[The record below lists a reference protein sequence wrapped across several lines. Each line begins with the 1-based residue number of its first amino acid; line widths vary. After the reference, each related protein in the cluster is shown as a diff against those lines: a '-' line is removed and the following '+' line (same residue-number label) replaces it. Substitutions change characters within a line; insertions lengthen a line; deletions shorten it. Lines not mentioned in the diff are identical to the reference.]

1 MRSALAMQVLLA
13 LATAA
18 IAQVYDTYGSV
29 TALAGTAN
37 DSDPAI
43 LGNYYNY
50 WKLTNN
56 KTTWDLTRS
65 DRLPTSSPKV
75 IPMLGFRKEAII
87 EPNRTAFMIVD
98 MQNFFLHPQLS
109 PHAVNGRKAVQPT
122 LNMIDAFRGMGS
134 KVLWVNWGINDFDMV
149 TMPPSFLDGFSSNDQ
164 MNTTFC
170 TLRLTW
176 QCVLETLPLTLALGT
191 EMGPLTEDN
200 GTVLDMGKKLCRG
213 SWNAQPWGPLNTALN
228 EGLASGTDLYFN
240 KNRLSGLW
248 GAQTPLG
255 LYLQESETTTLFIGG
270 VNSDQ
275 CVWGNLIDAYF
286 KGFDVVYVE
295 DCAGT
300 TSPWYAE
307 EMVRYNADSDGFLAN
322 STYVIDALN
331 KQK

>member
-1 MRSALAMQVLLA
+1 MRSTIAMQFLLA
-13 LATAA
+13 LATTSL
-18 IAQVYDTYGSV
+18 AQVYDTYGSI

-37 DSDPAI
+37 DSDPTI

-50 WKLTNN
+50 WKLLNN

-65 DRLPTSSPKV
+65 DRLPVTSPKT
-75 IPMLGFRKEAII
+75 IPMLGYRSEAMI

-98 MQNFFLHPQLS
+98 MQNFFLHPKLS
-109 PHAVNGRKAVQPT
+109 PYAVNGRKAVQPT

-134 KVLWVNWGINDFDMV
+134 KILWVNWGIDSFDLV
-149 TMPPSFLDGFSSNDQ
+149 TMPPSFLDGFSTNDQ

-170 TLRLTW
+170 T
-176 QCVLETLPLTLALGT
+176 
-191 EMGPLTEDN
+191 EMGTLTEDN
-200 GTVLDMGKKLCRG
+200 GTTIELGKKLCRG
-213 SWNAQPWGPLNTALN
+213 SWNARPWGPLDPAMV
-228 EGLASGTDLYFN
+228 EGLDSGTDLYFN

-248 GAQTPLG
+248 GSQTPLG
-255 LYLQESETTTLFIGG
+255 LYLQESQTTTLFIGG

-307 EMVRYNADSDGFLAN
+307 EMVRYNADGDGFLAN

-331 KQK
+331 KQE

>member
-1 MRSALAMQVLLA
+1 MRSICAMQVLLA
-13 LATAA
+13 LATSSL
-18 IAQVYDTYGSV
+18 AQVYDTYGSI
-29 TALAGTAN
+29 TAVAGTAN
-37 DSDPAI
+37 DSDPTI

-50 WKLTNN
+50 WKLLNN

-65 DRLPTSSPKV
+65 DRLPVSSPKT
-75 IPMLGFRKEAII
+75 IPMIGSRKEAII
-87 EPNRTAFMIVD
+87 EPSRSAFMIVD

-109 PHAVNGRKAVQPT
+109 PRAINGRKAVQPT
-122 LNMIDAFRGMGS
+122 LNMIDAFREMGS
-134 KVLWVNWGINDFDMV
+134 KILWVCILNITLHAAIADDCKVNWGINDFDMV

-170 TLRLTW
+170 T
-176 QCVLETLPLTLALGT
+176 
-191 EMGPLTEDN
+191 EMGNLTEAN
-200 GTVLDMGKKLCRG
+200 GTVIDMGKKLCRG
-213 SWNAQPWGPLNTALN
+213 SWNARPWGPLDPAMV
-228 EGLASGTDLYFN
+228 EGHESGTDLYFN

-248 GAQTPLG
+248 GSQTPLG
-255 LYLQESETTTLFIGG
+255 LYLQESGTTTLFIGG

-295 DCAGT
+295 DTAGT

-307 EMVRYNADSDGFLAN
+307 EMVRYNADGDGFLAN

>member
-1 MRSALAMQVLLA
+1 MKKAVLLA

-18 IAQVYDTYGSV
+18 AGQIYDTYNSI

-37 DSDPAI
+37 GSDASI

-65 DRLPTSSPKV
+65 DRLPVSCPKT
-75 IPMLGFRKEAII
+75 IPMLGSRKEAII
-87 EPNRTAFMIVD
+87 EPNRTAFVIVD
-98 MQNFFLHPQLS
+98 MQNYFLHPKIS
-109 PHAVNGRKAVQPT
+109 PKAANGRRAVQPI
-122 LNMIDAFRGMGS
+122 LNMIDAFRSNGM
-134 KVLWVNWGINDFDMV
+134 KILWLHWGIDNFDMV
-149 TMPPSFLDGFSSNDQ
+149 TLPPSFLDTFSTNHE

-170 TLRLTW
+170 T
-176 QCVLETLPLTLALGT
+176 
-191 EMGPLTEDN
+191 EMGMLSEDN
-200 GTVLDMGKKLCRG
+200 GTVIDMGKLLCRG
-213 SWNAQPWGPLNTALN
+213 SWNAQPWGPLNEALN
-228 EGLASGTDLYFN
+228 EGLAAGTDLYFH

-255 LYLQESETTTLFIGG
+255 LYLQESQTTTLFISG

-275 CVWGNLIDAYF
+275 CVWSTLVDAYF

-295 DCAGT
+295 DCTGT

-307 EMVRYNADSDGFLAN
+307 QMARYNADLDGFLAN
-322 STYVIDALN
+322 STYIIDALEM
-331 KQK
+331 QKK